1 MKMLHFHIGLSSF
14 CLKDFYFDSLINCN
28 GNMFFWINK
37 KTLIPK
43 ASAIS
48 VFADYSYSNDKISIE
63 DKQKLLTRIMVPRGF
78 LNLVE

>member
-1 MKMLHFHIGLSSF
+1 
-14 CLKDFYFDSLINCN
+14 
-28 GNMFFWINK
+28 MFLWIDK